1 MNNVKLVW
9 LLALGLLLISGA
21 GWYSQRL
28 TRSLQRKPPPS
39 SRVASP
45 NSAPRPDPRQVEAQA
60 ASLRAAVAARPQD
73 LRPRWALVALYGQ
86 AGQKDQAVAQVDAIE
101 HLNPTDLP
109 DLMSLGNTRML
120 LKQYTRAEQE
130 YRQILKRQPALP
142 AAQQGLATA
151 LYKQE
156 RYYEALQAAQQ
167 AVATSPK
174 DPGARLVLA
183 LSALRYGQAFP
194 SADVHRDALFVAQ
207 KEFGSLTK
215 TMPGNPDILFH
226 EGETRVVLGDFA
238 GSQKSLAGALAL
250 TPRLDA
256 FQELTRAKI
265 ATGDRIGAQK
275 VVDEALAHY
284 PNDPDLHDLRG
295 QILQA
300 SETPDGDTLA
310 LAEFQ
315 KAVQGEPQSTQFQ
328 QRLGTACLRV
338 GKLPEAHAAFEA
350 AIRIDPNDPFPFQQL
365 AATDARLGDA
375 AGARAAAQVSTGLT
389 FDAQQLKQ
397 IETLAEVHPDSI
409 PLHLILADRYRQLH
423 LDGAA
428 RDEYLL
434 VRHLDPAN
442 SRAKQGLA
450 AMQGGSLKPQAR

>member
-28 TRSLQRKPPPS
+28 TRSSQRRPPLKTPI
-39 SRVASP
+39 ASP
-45 NSAPRPDPRQVEAQA
+45 NAAPRPDPRQVEAQA
-60 ASLRAAVAARPQD
+60 AALRAAIASHLQD
-73 LRPRWALVALYGQ
+73 LRPRWTLVALYGQ
-86 AGQKDQAVAQVDAIE
+86 AGQQDKAAAQIDAIE

-120 LKQYTRAEQE
+120 LKQYGRAEKE

-156 RYYEALQAAQQ
+156 RYYEALQMAQQ

-194 SADVHRDALFVAQ
+194 SANVHRDALFLAQ
-207 KEFGSLTK
+207 KEFGALTK
-215 TMPGNPDILFH
+215 TMPGNPDILFY
-226 EGETRVVLGDFA
+226 EGETHVVLGDFA
-238 GSQKSLAGALAL
+238 GSQKSFIGALAL
-250 TPRLDA
+250 SPRLDA

-265 ATGDRIGAQK
+265 TTGDRVGAQK

-284 PNDPDLHDLRG
+284 PDDPDLRDLRG

-300 SETPDGDTLA
+300 AETPDGDTLA
-310 LAEFQ
+310 LTEFQ

-338 GKLPEAHAAFEA
+338 GRLPEARAAFEA

-365 AATDARLGDA
+365 AATDARLGDT

-397 IETLAEVHPDSI
+397 IESLAEVHPTSI
-409 PLHLILADRYRQLH
+409 VLHLILADRYRQLH

-434 VRHLDPAN
+434 VQHLDPAN

-450 AMQGGSLKPQAR
+450 TIQRGNPKR